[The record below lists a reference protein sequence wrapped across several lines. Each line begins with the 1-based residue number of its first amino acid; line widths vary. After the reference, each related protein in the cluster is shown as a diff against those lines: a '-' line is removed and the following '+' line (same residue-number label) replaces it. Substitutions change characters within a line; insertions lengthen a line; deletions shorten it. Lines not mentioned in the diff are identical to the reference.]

1 MHKVLQLFNNFKLL
15 LLYLYGY
22 IINNPDFNI
31 TLTPNYAFTILYFEP
46 IFHII
51 FRNLLLFSIIIKINV
66 DLAAMLMQI
75 LVYVDLI
82 FLFPCLWH
90 YKKIQWKKIQKHL
103 FFWLGGTEKKNKG
116 KNSFRILGLL
126 QIYFLKIL

>member
-46 IFHII
+46 IFHIML
-51 FRNLLLFSIIIKINV
+51 RNLILFSVIIKINV
-66 DLAAMLMQI
+66 DLTAMLVQI
-75 LVYVDLI
+75 MVNIDLI

-90 YKKIQWKKIQKHL
+90 YKKNTMKEDSKAP
-103 FFWLGGTEKKNKG
+103 FFLVGGD
-116 KNSFRILGLL
+116 
-126 QIYFLKIL
+126 